1 MSRRYVRLLDL
12 MQRPQG
18 CRVEE
23 ACQELGITA
32 SGCRGMIR
40 DLRAVAAVRTVYL
53 DHRGRGRGRVAVH
66 FAETVGGAGR
76 GQI

>member
-23 ACQELGITA
+23 ACQELGITP

-40 DLRAVAAVRTVYL
+40 DLRAVASVRTVYL
-53 DHRGRGRGRVAVH
+53 DHRGRGKGRVAVH
-66 FAETVGGAGR
+66 FAEAVGGAGR